1 MSSSRH
7 PTPDPQSP
15 IIAVIGPTG
24 VGKTALALVLA
35 ERLGAEIVNAD
46 SRQVYR
52 YLDIGSAKPT
62 AAERARVP
70 HHLFD
75 LVDPD
80 EAFDCARYREL
91 ATAAIGD
98 IERRG
103 RRVLVV
109 GGTGLYV
116 KALRYGLFPGP
127 PRDATMRAQ
136 LEAEE
141 AADPGSLHRRLA
153 KLDPLTAARLH
164 PHDHVR
170 LIRAL
175 EVQRL
180 TGRPMSAWQAE
191 HGFRAALLPMTV
203 IGLTFERARLRER
216 IAQRCRA
223 MVEAGLLEEVRG
235 LWARG
240 YPRELPVLQTIGY
253 REMGAVLAGEIKLD
267 EALVAMTRATCQLA
281 KRQLTWFRADPTV
294 SWFDSEIHSACL
306 DAITAAAGR

>member
-1 MSSSRH
+1 VSLSRH
-7 PTPDPQSP
+7 QRPDPQSP
-15 IIAVIGPTG
+15 ILAIVGPTG
-24 VGKTALALVLA
+24 VGKTALALDLA
-35 ERLGAEIVNAD
+35 ERVGAEIVNAD

-52 YLDIGSAKPT
+52 YLDIGSAKPN

-70 HHLFD
+70 HHVFD
-75 LVDPD
+75 VVDPD
-80 EAFDCARYREL
+80 QAFDCARYREL
-91 ATAAIGD
+91 ALAAIGD
-98 IERRG
+98 IKRRD

-127 PRDATMRAQ
+127 PRDGPLRAQ

-153 KLDPLTAARLH
+153 KLDPVTAARLH

-191 HGFRAALLPMTV
+191 HGFRAALVPMTV
-203 IGLTFERARLRER
+203 IGLTLDRIRLRER

-223 MVEAGLLEEVRG
+223 MVDAGLVEEVRS

-240 YPRELPVLQTIGY
+240 YPRELPILQTIGY
-253 REMGAVLAGEIKLD
+253 REMGAVLAGEMKLD
-267 EALVAMTRATCQLA
+267 EALVAMTRATCRLA

-294 SWFDSEIHSACL
+294 RWLDSEIHHLYL
-306 DAITAAAGR
+306 DEIAAATSR